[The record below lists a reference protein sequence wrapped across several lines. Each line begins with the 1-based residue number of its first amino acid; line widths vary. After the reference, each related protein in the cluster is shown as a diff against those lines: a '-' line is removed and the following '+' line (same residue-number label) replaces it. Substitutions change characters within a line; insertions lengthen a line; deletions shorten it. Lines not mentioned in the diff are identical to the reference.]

1 MSGESLMTERSQN
14 YANHGRIYPL
24 FHYFAAPV
32 LILNLFYSIWRVIRH
47 LSVDTVWGVVV
58 AAGLVGLATA
68 ARLMALTVQDRVIRL
83 EMRLRLSQS
92 LAPELQ
98 SHIGDLTP
106 AQLIGLR
113 FASDSELPQLVQRV
127 LDGSLKTSKEIK
139 QAVKNWQGDYLR
151 A

>member
-1 MSGESLMTERSQN
+1 MTEHTQN
-14 YANHGRIYPL
+14 YANHARLYPL
-24 FHYFAAPV
+24 FHYFVAPV
-32 LILNLFYSIWRVIRH
+32 LILNLLYTIWRLIRQ
-47 LSVDTVWGVVV
+47 LSFDTVWGVIL

-83 EMRLRLSQS
+83 EMRLRLTQLLS
-92 LAPELQ
+92 PDLQ
-98 SHIGDLTP
+98 RRIGDLTP

-113 FASDSELPQLVQRV
+113 FASDGELPQLMERV
-127 LDGSLKTSKEIK
+127 LDGSLKTTKDIK

>member
-1 MSGESLMTERSQN
+1 M
-14 YANHGRIYPL
+14 
-24 FHYFAAPV
+24 

-47 LSVDTVWGVVV
+47 LSVDTVWGVAL

-98 SHIGDLTP
+98 SRIGDLTP